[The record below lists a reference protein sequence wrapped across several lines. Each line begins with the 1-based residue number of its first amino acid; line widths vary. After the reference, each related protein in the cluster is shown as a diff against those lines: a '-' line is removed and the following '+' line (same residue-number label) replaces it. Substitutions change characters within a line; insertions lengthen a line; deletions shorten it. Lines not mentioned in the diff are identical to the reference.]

1 MLHDNETDK
10 DFLGFVV
17 HEQLIRKV
25 ITDDANL
32 PVTFGLF
39 GDWGSGKTSILKIL
53 NSNLEKEPYK
63 DDTIVI
69 YFDSW
74 VFEGYDDAKSALMQ
88 EITTQLVENKSLASE
103 VKENVKDKAK
113 KVFKSIKWLRALK
126 WGATNLVI
134 PGVAAYATGGFSLI
148 PFLLGKLRENKD
160 ELIEKVTG
168 EDGEKYLEE
177 ILQTSPA
184 EPDYSSIR
192 EFRKEFSE
200 LIDATNKKRLVVLID
215 DLDRCSPHR
224 IVENLEAIKLFLN
237 VKRTAFVIA
246 ADEAI
251 ITDAVYSS
259 YTTSL
264 DNRTLQEKKNLGNDY
279 LEKLIQVPY
288 KLPRLSSMEVETYI
302 NMLLCKSCLDEV
314 EFEELRLKFQD
325 FVAENKNGIF
335 DWEKISP
342 LIQNEDIKKKIQ
354 PLANFMAP
362 VSDII
367 ASCMEGNPRLIKRFL
382 NAYELRTNLLE
393 VGGLGDQK
401 TRLALL
407 KLMVIERTDDKLF
420 QELYRWQETQNDSH
434 IEMLETLATERE
446 AKYDDDIKAWN
457 TPSMRNLMAQYP
469 KFSEVD
475 MKTIF
480 WATRATYGSEMTGLT
495 LTSQTVRDLISASL
509 SDVTTDNLI
518 ENSFIPRIKSLS
530 GGDYNDFFKL
540 LDKKILSEPTQK
552 NGYNVYYFCITNDLP
567 NAFLSFKALLNKIPI
582 GDIPGSLGAKFK
594 TIKAR
599 YSKDSQFKDLFE
611 GDTEISRAMK

>member
-53 NSNLEKEPYK
+53 KSNLEKEPYK

-69 YFDSW
+69 YFDGW

-88 EITTQLVENKSLASE
+88 EITTQLVDNQSLASE
-103 VKENVKDKAK
+103 VKENVKEKAK

-134 PGVAAYATGGFSLI
+134 PGIAAYATGGFSLI

-160 ELIEKVTG
+160 DLIEKVTS
-168 EDGEKYLEE
+168 EDGEKFLEE
-177 ILQTSPA
+177 ILKTSPA

-192 EFRKEFSE
+192 EFRKDFTE
-200 LIDATNKKRLVVLID
+200 LINATNKKRLVVLID
-215 DLDRCSPHR
+215 DLDRCSPQR

-237 VKRTAFVIA
+237 VDKTAFVIA

-251 ITDAVYSS
+251 ITDAVFSA

-288 KLPRLSSMEVETYI
+288 KLPRLSAMEVETYI
-302 NMLLCKSCLDEV
+302 NMLLCKSCLNEE
-314 EFEELRLKFQD
+314 EFEDLRLKFQD
-325 FVAENKNGIF
+325 FVAKNKNGIF
-335 DWEKISP
+335 DWGKISP
-342 LIQNEDIKKKIQ
+342 LIQSEEIKKKIQ

-393 VGGLGDQK
+393 VGGLDDQK

-420 QELYRWQETQNDSH
+420 QQLYNWQETKNDSH
-434 IEMLETLATERE
+434 IERLETLAAERK
-446 AKYDDDIKAWN
+446 AKYDDDIKAWD
-457 TPSMRNLMAQYP
+457 TPSMRNLMSQYP

-475 MKTIF
+475 MKTLF

-495 LTSQTVRDLISASL
+495 LTSQAVRELISATL
-509 SDVTTDNLI
+509 ADPATDNMI
-518 ENSFIPRIKSLS
+518 ENNFIPKIKALT

-540 LDKKILSEPTQK
+540 LDKKIMSEPTQK
-552 NGYNVYYFCITNDLP
+552 HGYNVYYFCIVNDLP
-567 NAFLSFKALLNKIPI
+567 NVFLSFKSLLNRIPI

-594 TIKAR
+594 AIKEK
-599 YSKDSQFKDLFE
+599 YPKDSQFKKLFE
-611 GDTEISRAMK
+611 DDTEISRAMK

>member
-1 MLHDNETDK
+1 MWHDNETDK

-53 NSNLEKEPYK
+53 KSNLEKDPYK

-69 YFDSW
+69 YFDGW

-88 EITTQLVENKSLASE
+88 EITTQLVDNQSLSSE
-103 VKENVKDKAK
+103 VKENVNAKAK

-160 ELIEKVTG
+160 ELIEKLTG
-168 EDGEKYLEE
+168 EDGEEYLEE
-177 ILQTSPA
+177 ILKTNPA

-192 EFRKEFSE
+192 EFRDSFSD

-215 DLDRCSPHR
+215 DLDRCSPQR

-237 VKRTAFVIA
+237 VDKTAFVIA

-251 ITDAVYSS
+251 ITDAVYSA

-288 KLPRLSSMEVETYI
+288 KLPRLSAMEIETYI
-302 NMLLCKSCLDEV
+302 NMLLCKSCLQED
-314 EFEELRLKFQD
+314 EFEELRLKFQG
-325 FVAENKNGIF
+325 FITENKNGIF

-342 LIQNEDIKKKIQ
+342 LIKNEGIKKKIQ

-393 VGGLGDQK
+393 VGGLDDQK

-420 QELYRWQETQNDSH
+420 QQLYNWQETQNDSH
-434 IEMLETLATERE
+434 IERLETLSTERK
-446 AKYDDDIKAWN
+446 AKYDDDIKAWD
-457 TPSMRNLMAQYP
+457 TPFMRNLMSQYP

-475 MKTIF
+475 MKTLF

-495 LTSQTVRDLISASL
+495 LTSQTVRELISALL
-509 SDVTTDNLI
+509 SDAVTDNMI
-518 ENSFIPRIKSLS
+518 ESNFIPRITTVPLKWTNRSL
-530 GGDYNDFFKL
+530 K
-540 LDKKILSEPTQK
+540 
-552 NGYNVYYFCITNDLP
+552 
-567 NAFLSFKALLNKIPI
+567 
-582 GDIPGSLGAKFK
+582 
-594 TIKAR
+594 
-599 YSKDSQFKDLFE
+599 
-611 GDTEISRAMK
+611 

>member
-1 MLHDNETDK
+1 MWHDNETDK

-17 HEQLIRKV
+17 HEKLIRKV
-25 ITDDANL
+25 ITDDPNL

-39 GDWGSGKTSILKIL
+39 GDWGCGKTSILKIL
-53 NSNLEKEPYK
+53 KSNLEKEPYK

-69 YFDSW
+69 YFDGW
-74 VFEGYDDAKSALMQ
+74 IFEGYDDAKSALMQ
-88 EITTQLVENKSLASE
+88 EITSQLVDNKSLANE
-103 VKENVKDKAK
+103 VKETVKEKAK

-126 WGATNLVI
+126 WGATNLVL

-148 PFLLGKLRENKD
+148 PFLLGKLRDNKD
-160 ELIEKVTG
+160 ELVEKVTG
-168 EDGEKYLEE
+168 DDGEKYLEE
-177 ILQTSPA
+177 ILKTSPV

-192 EFRKEFSE
+192 EFRDDFTD
-200 LIDATNKKRLVVLID
+200 LIKATGKKRLVVLID
-215 DLDRCSPHR
+215 DLDRCSPQR

-237 VKRTAFVIA
+237 VEKTAFIIA

-251 ITDAVYSS
+251 ITDAVYSA

-288 KLPRLSSMEVETYI
+288 KLPRLSAMEVETYI
-302 NMLLCKSCLDEV
+302 NMLLCKSCLKEE

-325 FVAENKNGIF
+325 FVAENKNSIF
-335 DWEKISP
+335 DWEKIAP
-342 LIQNEDIKKKIQ
+342 LIKNEEIKKKIQ

-393 VGGLGDQK
+393 VGGLDDQK

-420 QELYRWQETQNDSH
+420 QQLYSWQETQDDSH
-434 IEMLETLATERE
+434 IEKLETLATEGNGY
-446 AKYDDDIKAWN
+446 YDDEIKAWN
-457 TPSMRNLMAQYP
+457 TPSMRNLMSQYP

-475 MKTIF
+475 MKTLF

-495 LTSQTVRDLISASL
+495 LTSQTVRELISASL
-509 SDVTTDNLI
+509 SDAATDNMI
-518 ENSFIPRIKSLS
+518 EKNFLPKIKSLS
-530 GGDYNDFFKL
+530 GKDYNDFFKL

-552 NGYNVYYFCITNDLP
+552 NGYNVYYFCITNNLP
-567 NAFLSFKALLNKIPI
+567 NAFISFKSLLNKITI

-594 TIKAR
+594 DIKAK
-599 YSKDSQFKDLFE
+599 YSKDKKFQELFE

>member
-53 NSNLEKEPYK
+53 KSNLEKEPYK

-88 EITTQLVENKSLASE
+88 EITTQLVENKSLARE
-103 VKENVKDKAK
+103 VKERVNDTAK

-134 PGVAAYATGGFSLI
+134 PGVAAYATGGFSLV

-160 ELIEKVTG
+160 VLIEKVTG

-177 ILQTSPA
+177 ILQTSPV

-192 EFRKEFSE
+192 EFRKDFSE
-200 LIDATNKKRLVVLID
+200 LIDATSKKRLVVLID
-215 DLDRCSPHR
+215 DLDRCRPHR

-302 NMLLCKSCLDEV
+302 NMLLCKSCLNEE
-314 EFEELRLKFQD
+314 EFEELRLEFQD

-335 DWEKISP
+335 DWEKIAP

-420 QELYRWQETQNDSH
+420 QELYSWQETQNDSH
-434 IEMLETLATERE
+434 IEKLETLATERE

-457 TPSMRNLMAQYP
+457 TPSMRNLMSQYP

-475 MKTIF
+475 MKTLF

-509 SDVTTDNLI
+509 SDATTDNMI

-552 NGYNVYYFCITNDLP
+552 NGYNVYFFCITNDLP
-567 NAFLSFKALLNKIPI
+567 NAFLSFRALLKKIPI
-582 GDIPGSLGAKFK
+582 GDIPGALGAKFK
-594 TIKAR
+594 AIKAK

>member
-1 MLHDNETDK
+1 MWHDNDTDK

-53 NSNLEKEPYK
+53 KSNLEKEPYK

-69 YFDSW
+69 YFDGW

-88 EITTQLVENKSLASE
+88 EITTQLVDNKSLASE
-103 VKENVKDKAK
+103 VKETVEAKAK

-134 PGVAAYATGGFSLI
+134 PGVAAYATGSFSLI

-160 ELIEKVTG
+160 ELIEKLTG

-177 ILQTSPA
+177 ILKTNPA

-192 EFRKEFSE
+192 EFRDDFSD

-215 DLDRCSPHR
+215 DLDRCSPRR

-237 VKRTAFVIA
+237 VKKTAFVIA

-251 ITDAVYSS
+251 ITDAVYSA

-288 KLPRLSSMEVETYI
+288 KLPRLSAMEVETYI
-302 NMLLCKSCLDEV
+302 NMLLCKSCLKED
-314 EFEELRLKFQD
+314 EFEELRLKFQS
-325 FVAENKNGIF
+325 FITENKNGIF
-335 DWEKISP
+335 DWGKISP
-342 LIQNEDIKKKIQ
+342 LIQNNDIKKKIQ

-393 VGGLGDQK
+393 VGGLDDQK

-420 QELYRWQETQNDSH
+420 QQLYSWQETQNDSH
-434 IEMLETLATERE
+434 IERLETLSTERK
-446 AKYDDDIKAWN
+446 AKYDDDIKAWD
-457 TPSMRNLMAQYP
+457 TPLMRNLMSQYP

-475 MKTIF
+475 MKTLF
-480 WATRATYGSEMTGLT
+480 WATRATYGSEMAGLT
-495 LTSQTVRDLISASL
+495 LTSQTVRELISASL
-509 SDVTTDNLI
+509 SDVATDNMI
-518 ENSFIPRIKSLS
+518 ENSFIPRIKALS

-540 LDKKILSEPTQK
+540 LDRKIQSEPTQK

-567 NAFLSFKALLNKIPI
+567 NAFVSFKSLLNRITI

-594 TIKAR
+594 TIKAK
-599 YSKDSQFKDLFE
+599 YPKDNKFRDMFE

>member
-1 MLHDNETDK
+1 MWHDNETDK

-53 NSNLEKEPYK
+53 KSNLEKEPYK

-69 YFDSW
+69 YFDGW

-88 EITTQLVENKSLASE
+88 EITTQLVDNQSLSSE
-103 VKENVKDKAK
+103 VKENVNAKAK

-160 ELIEKVTG
+160 ELIEKLTG
-168 EDGEKYLEE
+168 EDGEEYLEE
-177 ILQTSPA
+177 ILKTNPA

-192 EFRKEFSE
+192 EFRNSFSD
-200 LIDATNKKRLVVLID
+200 LIDATKKKRLVVLID
-215 DLDRCSPHR
+215 DLDRCSPQR

-237 VKRTAFVIA
+237 VDKTAFVIA

-251 ITDAVYSS
+251 ITDAVYSA

-288 KLPRLSSMEVETYI
+288 KLPRLSAMEIETYI
-302 NMLLCKSCLDEV
+302 NMLLCKSCLQED
-314 EFEELRLKFQD
+314 EFEELRLKFQG
-325 FVAENKNGIF
+325 FITENKNGIF

-342 LIQNEDIKKKIQ
+342 LIKNEGIKKKIQ

-393 VGGLGDQK
+393 VGGLDDQK

-420 QELYRWQETQNDSH
+420 QQLYNWQETQNDSH
-434 IEMLETLATERE
+434 IERLETLSTERK
-446 AKYDDDIKAWN
+446 AKYDDDIKAWD
-457 TPSMRNLMAQYP
+457 TPFMRNLMSQYP

-475 MKTIF
+475 MKTLF

-495 LTSQTVRDLISASL
+495 LTSQTVRELISALL
-509 SDVTTDNLI
+509 SDAVTDNMI
-518 ENSFIPRIKSLS
+518 ESNFIPRITTVPLKWTNRSPNYFKFSL
-530 GGDYNDFFKL
+530 
-540 LDKKILSEPTQK
+540 
-552 NGYNVYYFCITNDLP
+552 
-567 NAFLSFKALLNKIPI
+567 
-582 GDIPGSLGAKFK
+582 
-594 TIKAR
+594 
-599 YSKDSQFKDLFE
+599 
-611 GDTEISRAMK
+611 

>member
-1 MLHDNETDK
+1 MWHDNETDK

-25 ITDDANL
+25 ITDDTNL

-53 NSNLEKEPYK
+53 KGDLEKEPYK

-69 YFDSW
+69 YFDGW

-88 EITTQLVENKSLASE
+88 EITTQLVDNKSLASE
-103 VKENVKDKAK
+103 VKESVKEKAK

-134 PGVAAYATGGFSLI
+134 PGVAAYATGGLSLV
-148 PFLLGKLRENKD
+148 PFIWEKLRENKD

-168 EDGEKYLEE
+168 EEGEKYIEE
-177 ILQTSPA
+177 IIKTTPA
-184 EPDYSSIR
+184 EPDYSSVRDFR
-192 EFRKEFSE
+192 ESFSD
-200 LIDATNKKRLVVLID
+200 LINATKKKRLVVLID
-215 DLDRCSPHR
+215 DLDRCSPKR

-237 VKRTAFVIA
+237 VDKTAFVIA

-251 ITDAVYSS
+251 ITDAVYSV

-264 DNRTLQEKKNLGNDY
+264 ENRSPAEKKNLGKDY

-288 KLPRLSSMEVETYI
+288 NLPRLSALEVETYI
-302 NMLLCKSCLDEV
+302 NMLLCKSCLNET

-325 FVAENKNGIF
+325 YIAENKNGIF
-335 DWEKISP
+335 DWGKISP
-342 LIQNEDIKKKIQ
+342 LIKNEAIKNKIQ

-367 ASCMEGNPRLIKRFL
+367 ANCMEGNPRLIKRFL

-393 VGGLGDQK
+393 VGGLDDQK

-420 QELYRWQETQNDSH
+420 QQLYGWLEIQNDSH
-434 IEMLETLATERE
+434 IERLEKLSAEGD

-457 TPSMRNLMAQYP
+457 TPSMRNLMSQYP

-475 MKTIF
+475 MKTLF

-495 LTSQTVRDLISASL
+495 LTSQAVRELISASL
-509 SDVTTDNLI
+509 SDVASDNMI
-518 ENSFIPRIKSLS
+518 EINFIPRIKALS

-540 LDKKILSEPTQK
+540 LDKKILSEPTQM
-552 NGYNVYYFCITNDLP
+552 NGYKVYYFCVKNDLP
-567 NAFLSFKALLNKIPI
+567 NAFLSFKSLLEKIVI
-582 GDIPGSLGAKFK
+582 GDIPGSLGARFKAIKEKYPKDKKF
-594 TIKAR
+594 
-599 YSKDSQFKDLFE
+599 QDLFKE
-611 GDTEISRAMK
+611 DTEISRAMK

>member
-134 PGVAAYATGGFSLI
+134 PGVAAYVTGGFSLI

-192 EFRKEFSE
+192 EFRKDFSE

-264 DNRTLQEKKNLGNDY
+264 DNRTLQEKKNLGIDY

-302 NMLLCKSCLDEV
+302 NMLLCKSCLNEK
-314 EFEELRLKFQD
+314 EFEELRLEFQD

-342 LIQNEDIKKKIQ
+342 LIQDEDIKKKIQ

-434 IEMLETLATERE
+434 IEKLETLATERE

-475 MKTIF
+475 MKTLF

-509 SDVTTDNLI
+509 SDATTDNLI

-530 GGDYNDFFKL
+530 GKDYNDFFKL

-552 NGYNVYYFCITNDLP
+552 NGYNVYFFCITNDLP

-582 GDIPGSLGAKFK
+582 GDIPGSLGVKFK
-594 TIKAR
+594 TIKAK
-599 YSKDSQFKDLFE
+599 YLS
-611 GDTEISRAMK
+611 I

>member
-1 MLHDNETDK
+1 MWHDNETDK

-53 NSNLEKEPYK
+53 KSNLEKDPYK

-69 YFDSW
+69 YFDGW

-88 EITTQLVENKSLASE
+88 EITTQLVDNQSLSSE
-103 VKENVKDKAK
+103 VKENVNAKAK

-160 ELIEKVTG
+160 ELIEKLTG
-168 EDGEKYLEE
+168 EDGEKYIEE
-177 ILQTSPA
+177 ILKTNPA

-192 EFRKEFSE
+192 EFRNSFSD

-215 DLDRCSPHR
+215 DLDRCSPQR

-237 VKRTAFVIA
+237 VDKTAFVIA
-246 ADEAI
+246 ADQTI
-251 ITDAVYSS
+251 ITDAVYSA

-264 DNRTLQEKKNLGNDY
+264 DNRTLQEKKNLGDDY

-288 KLPRLSSMEVETYI
+288 KLPRLSAIEVETYI
-302 NMLLCKSCLDEV
+302 NMLLCKSCLQED
-314 EFEELRLKFQD
+314 EFEELRLKFQS
-325 FVAENKNGIF
+325 FITENKNGIF

-342 LIQNEDIKKKIQ
+342 LIQNDDIKKKIQ

-393 VGGLGDQK
+393 VGGLDDQK

-420 QELYRWQETQNDSH
+420 QQLYSWQETQNDSH
-434 IEMLETLATERE
+434 IERLETLSTERK
-446 AKYDDDIKAWN
+446 AKYDDDIKAWD
-457 TPSMRNLMAQYP
+457 TPFMRNLMSQYP

-475 MKTIF
+475 MKTLF

-495 LTSQTVRDLISASL
+495 LTSQTVRELISASL
-509 SDVTTDNLI
+509 SDAATDNMI
-518 ENSFIPRIKSLS
+518 ESNFIPRIKALS

-540 LDKKILSEPTQK
+540 LDKKIQSEPTQK
-552 NGYNVYYFCITNDLP
+552 YGYNVYYFCVINDLP
-567 NAFLSFKALLNKIPI
+567 NALISFKALLNRITI

-594 TIKAR
+594 AIKLK
-599 YSKDSQFKDLFE
+599 YPKDSKFRDLFE

>member
-134 PGVAAYATGGFSLI
+134 PGVAAYVTGGFSLI

-192 EFRKEFSE
+192 EFRKDFSE

-302 NMLLCKSCLDEV
+302 NMLLCKSCLNEI
-314 EFEELRLKFQD
+314 EFEELRLEFQD

-434 IEMLETLATERE
+434 IEQLETLATERE

-475 MKTIF
+475 MKTLF

-509 SDVTTDNLI
+509 SDATTDNLI

-530 GGDYNDFFKL
+530 GKDYNDFFKL

-552 NGYNVYYFCITNDLP
+552 NGYNVYFFCITNDLP

-594 TIKAR
+594 TIKAK

-611 GDTEISRAMK
+611 GDAEISRAMK

>member
-1 MLHDNETDK
+1 MWHDNETDK

-53 NSNLEKEPYK
+53 KSNLEKDPYK

-69 YFDSW
+69 YFDGW

-88 EITTQLVENKSLASE
+88 EITTQLVDNQSLSSE
-103 VKENVKDKAK
+103 VKENVNAKAK

-134 PGVAAYATGGFSLI
+134 PGVAAYATGSFSLI

-160 ELIEKVTG
+160 ELIEKLTG

-177 ILQTSPA
+177 ILKTNPA

-192 EFRKEFSE
+192 EFRDSFSD

-215 DLDRCSPHR
+215 DLDRCSPQR

-237 VKRTAFVIA
+237 VDKTAFVIA
-246 ADEAI
+246 ADQAI
-251 ITDAVYSS
+251 ITDAVYSA

-264 DNRTLQEKKNLGNDY
+264 DNRTLQEKKNLGDDY

-288 KLPRLSSMEVETYI
+288 KLPRLSAMEVETYI
-302 NMLLCKSCLDEV
+302 NMLLCKSCLQED
-314 EFEELRLKFQD
+314 EFEELRLKFQS
-325 FVAENKNGIF
+325 FITENKNGIF

-342 LIQNEDIKKKIQ
+342 LIQNDDIKKKIQ

-393 VGGLGDQK
+393 VGGLDDQK

-420 QELYRWQETQNDSH
+420 QQLYSWQETQNDSH
-434 IEMLETLATERE
+434 IERLETLSTERK
-446 AKYDDDIKAWN
+446 AKYDDDIKAWD
-457 TPSMRNLMAQYP
+457 TPFMRNLMSQYP

-475 MKTIF
+475 MKTLF
-480 WATRATYGSEMTGLT
+480 WATRATYGSEMAGLT
-495 LTSQTVRDLISASL
+495 LTSQTVRQLISASL
-509 SDVTTDNLI
+509 SDAATDNLI
-518 ENSFIPRIKSLS
+518 DSNFIPRIKALS

-540 LDKKILSEPTQK
+540 LDKKIQSEPTQK
-552 NGYNVYYFCITNDLP
+552 NGYNVYYFCIIKDLP
-567 NAFLSFKALLNKIPI
+567 NAFISFKSLLNKITI

-594 TIKAR
+594 AIKLK
-599 YSKDSQFKDLFE
+599 YPKDNKFRDLFE

>member
-39 GDWGSGKTSILKIL
+39 GDWGSGKTSILRIL
-53 NSNLEKEPYK
+53 KSNLEKEPYK
-63 DDTIVI
+63 EDTIVI
-69 YFDSW
+69 YFDGW

-88 EITTQLVENKSLASE
+88 EITTQLVDNQSLASE
-103 VKENVKDKAK
+103 VKENVKVKAK

-160 ELIEKVTG
+160 DLIEKLTG
-168 EDGEKYLEE
+168 EDGEKYLEDV
-177 ILQTSPA
+177 LKTNPA

-192 EFRKEFSE
+192 EFRKDFTE
-200 LIDATNKKRLVVLID
+200 LIEATNKKRLVVLID
-215 DLDRCSPHR
+215 DLDRCSPQR

-237 VKRTAFVIA
+237 VNKTAFVIA
-246 ADEAI
+246 ADESI
-251 ITDAVYSS
+251 ISDAVYSA

-264 DNRTLQEKKNLGNDY
+264 GNRSPQEKKNLGNDY

-288 KLPRLSSMEVETYI
+288 KLPRLSAMEVETYI
-302 NMLLCKSCLDEV
+302 NMLLCKSNLNEK

-325 FVAENKNGIF
+325 FVADNKNGIF
-335 DWEKISP
+335 DWGKISP

-382 NAYELRTNLLE
+382 NAYELRSSLLE
-393 VGGLGDQK
+393 VGGLDDQK

-420 QELYRWQETQNDSH
+420 QQLYNWQATKNDSH
-434 IEMLETLATERE
+434 IERIETLAAEGE
-446 AKYDDDIKAWN
+446 AKYDDDIKAWD
-457 TPSMRNLMAQYP
+457 TPSMRNLMSQYP

-475 MKTIF
+475 MKTLF

-495 LTSQTVRDLISASL
+495 LTSQTVRELLSASL
-509 SDVTTDNLI
+509 SDAASDNLI
-518 ENSFIPRIKSLS
+518 ENNFIPRIKALS

-540 LDKKILSEPTQK
+540 LDKKIMSEPTQK
-552 NGYNVYYFCITNDLP
+552 NGYNVYYFCIVNDLL
-567 NAFLSFKALLNKIPI
+567 NAFLSFKSLLNKIPI

-594 TIKAR
+594 AIKEK
-599 YSKDSQFKDLFE
+599 YPKDSQFKSFFE
-611 GDTEISRAMK
+611 DDTEISRAMK